1 MIYNQQQQNLKDK
14 LSLSNGK
21 KDEEQ
26 QSSLN
31 NKLPDLISNIKP
43 ILPFSS
49 NDSSFLPLPAF
60 SKRFLNQIILF
71 SF

>member
-14 LSLSNGK
+14 LSLLNGK

-60 SKRFLNQIILF
+60 SKRFLKQIILF